1 MIDWAMRSA
10 ARLVAPGGRDGRL
23 SILLYHRVL
32 AVADEYNG
40 WDVTAQEFEQ
50 QMRVLRERLAPLP
63 LAEALDRLATRSLP
77 PGAVCVTFDDG
88 YADNADV
95 ALPILQRTGV
105 PATFF
110 VATGYVDGGRMWNDT
125 VAEAIRHWKDAALDV
140 GWGPIPV
147 TTPADKR
154 AAIGQVLQRWK
165 YLPLAERGARADE
178 LARSANVPRHATL
191 MMTSEQIRGLRA
203 AGMDIGAH
211 TVSHPILAGIDD
223 RDATREIVESRR
235 FLTDLLREPVPLFA
249 YPNGKP
255 GRDYGARDVAAVRD
269 AGFRAA
275 VSTAWGVAASDADL
289 FQLPRFTPWDR
300 SPFRFSL
307 RLIANYRNVSPEL
320 VPSIGAGARAAGVD
334 A

>member
-1 MIDWAMRSA
+1 M
-10 ARLVAPGGRDGRL
+10 APGGHRGRL

-32 AVADEYNG
+32 AVHDEFNG
-40 WDVTAQEFEQ
+40 WDVTARQFER
-50 QMRVLRERLAPLP
+50 QMRALREHLTPLP
-63 LAEALDRLATRSLP
+63 LAEAVERLAARSLP
-77 PGAVCVTFDDG
+77 PRAVCVTFDDG
-88 YADNADV
+88 YADNAEV

-105 PATFF
+105 NATFF

-125 VAEAIRHWKDAALDV
+125 VAEAIRRWDDAAFDV

-147 TTPADKR
+147 TTAEDKR

-165 YLPLAERGARADE
+165 YLPSHERDAHADA
-178 LARSANVPRHATL
+178 LGRSAGVPREASL
-191 MMTSEQIRGLRA
+191 MMTSGQVRGLRA
-203 AGMDIGAH
+203 AGMEVGAH
-211 TVSHPILAGIDD
+211 TVTHPILARLDD
-223 RDATREIVESRR
+223 RDATREIVESGR
-235 FLTDLLREPVPLFA
+235 FLSELLREPVPLFA

-255 GRDYGARDVAAVRD
+255 GKDYGSRDVAAVRD

-275 VSTAWGVAASDADL
+275 VSTAWGVASNDADP

-307 RLIANYRNVSPEL
+307 RLIANYRNATPER
-320 VPSIGAGARAAGVD
+320 VAAAPAAAPAD